1 MTHTQTEGTDTASL
15 TKGERLSAEIRGHV
29 ERLSAELAK
38 GKTDELVSYLRAMAH
53 FHHYSW
59 GNVLLIFMQRPDA
72 GRVAGFHTWKRVGR
86 HVRKGAKGISILA
99 PILRTDEVN
108 GEPVRRV
115 VAVKGATVFSEH
127 DTDGDPLPTL
137 DITSAQGG
145 TPELLRGV
153 IATAAQ
159 SFPVEY
165 QDLGGPV
172 GITDGRVIYLD
183 RVKCEADPGT
193 ALTTLFHEWAHC
205 VLHAREGRRT
215 EEAQRKSH
223 ALIELEAETTA
234 FILSGLHGVDT
245 LPSTSNYIQMYGAN
259 PERLLGALESIGHAV
274 RTIMKALRPE
284 AQGEAQQTRDRADTA
299 RRSARKRHQASRR
312 AA

>member
-1 MTHTQTEGTDTASL
+1 MTHPEPQTTDTAHA
-15 TKGERLSAEIRGHV
+15 TKGERLSAEIRSHV

-38 GKTDELVSYLRAMAH
+38 GKTEELVNYLKAMGQ

-72 GRVAGFHTWKRVGR
+72 GRVAGFHAWKKFGR
-86 HVRKGAKGISILA
+86 HVKKGAKGISILA
-99 PILRTDEVN
+99 PIVRKGEEN
-108 GEPVRRV
+108 GETVRRV

-127 DTDGDPLPTL
+127 DTEGDPLPTL

-145 TPELLRGV
+145 TPELLHRV

-159 SFPVEY
+159 TFPIEY
-165 QDLGGPV
+165 KDLGGPV

-183 RVKCEADPGT
+183 SMKCDADPGT

-205 VLHAREGRRT
+205 VLHVREGQRT
-215 EEAQRKSH
+215 EEAQGKSH
-223 ALIELEAETTA
+223 ALIELEAESAA
-234 FILSGLHGVDT
+234 FVLSALHGVDT
-245 LPSTSNYIQMYGAN
+245 LPSTNNYIQTYGAN
-259 PERLLGALESIGHAV
+259 PERLFGALESIGHAV

-284 AQGEAQQTRDRADTA
+284 AFDEEEQSRGRADAA
-299 RRSARKRHQASRR
+299 RKSAHKRHQGRR

>member
-1 MTHTQTEGTDTASL
+1 MTHTDADTM
-15 TKGERLSAEIRGHV
+15 TKGERLNGEIREHV

-38 GKTDELVSYLRAMAH
+38 GKTEELVNYLKLMGQLY
-53 FHHYSW
+53 HYSW
-59 GNVLLIFMQRPDA
+59 GNVLLIFRQRPDA
-72 GRVAGFHTWKRVGR
+72 GRVAGFHAWKKFGR
-86 HVRKGAKGISILA
+86 HVKKGAKGISIRA
-99 PILRTDEVN
+99 PIVRTSEEG
-108 GEPVRRV
+108 GEAVRRV
-115 VAVKGATVFSEH
+115 VSVRGATVFSEH
-127 DTDGDPLPTL
+127 DTEGDPLPTL

-165 QDLGGPV
+165 QALGGPV

-183 RVKCEADPGT
+183 SVKCDADPGT

-205 VLHAREGRRT
+205 ILHVREGQRT
-215 EEAQRKSH
+215 EEARGKSH
-223 ALIELEAETTA
+223 ALVELEAESA
-234 FILSGLHGVDT
+234 AYVLSGLHGVDT
-245 LPSTSNYIQMYGAN
+245 LPSTNNYIQSYGAN
-259 PERLLGALESIGHAV
+259 PERLMEALESIGHAV

-284 AQGEAQQTRDRADTA
+284 AFDEEQQSRERTDTA
-299 RRSARKRHQASRR
+299 RKSAQKRHGGRR